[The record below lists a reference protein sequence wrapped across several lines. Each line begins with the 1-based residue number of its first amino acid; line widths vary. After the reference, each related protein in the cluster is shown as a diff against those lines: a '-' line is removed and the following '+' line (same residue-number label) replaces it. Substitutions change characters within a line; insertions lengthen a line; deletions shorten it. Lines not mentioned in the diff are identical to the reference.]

1 MKNSVPNWENIG
13 KRVSGKN
20 GNWNSRSCMV
30 LPIVYVFFGSLIN
43 TTLTQFIFKVIE
55 SFEDLLLKEIVE
67 YAVNHAKLK
76 EKYSKL
82 RTPR

>member
-1 MKNSVPNWENIG
+1 MVIG
-13 KRVSGKN
+13 IPAHA
-20 GNWNSRSCMV
+20 WYW
-30 LPIVYVFFGSLIN
+30 PIVYVFFGSLIN

-55 SFEDLLLKEIVE
+55 SFEDWLLKEIVE